1 MMPKRLAMLTLA
13 LMTLALG
20 CLCLPQ
26 PAQALV
32 PGACGASQTFMPVLP
47 IGRAQSY
54 SDALFAIGSNNSYSM
69 PNCEPVSTARKKSAL
84 LLVPPVPQ
92 AAVKP
97 TILAAVTPKAEVEPV
112 EMVPDLPARMAE
124 VVAVAKPVARPSS
137 MEASIAAPSPAP
149 APKPA
154 QVQAQLPAEVPDDSE
169 AYSEPFAVT
178 PLVIGV
184 GAAAVL
190 TYALWESLDDEDG
203 TPARLSAGSEPVQA
217 LAAYDTR
224 MLASFAALNTV
235 ADLQSDQQIAVG
247 VSSSIYDETP
257 ALAAG
262 MSLRLGRQ
270 GIFKTAIS
278 YSENEYMANAGLS
291 YGW

>member
-1 MMPKRLAMLTLA
+1 MMPKRLAM
-13 LMTLALG
+13 MTLALG
-20 CLCLPQ
+20 WLCLPQ

-47 IGRAQSY
+47 VSRAQSY
-54 SDALFAIGSNNSYSM
+54 SDALFAIGSNNADSM
-69 PNCEPVSTARKKSAL
+69 PSCEPVSTARKKSAL

-112 EMVPDLPARMAE
+112 EMVPDLPAPMAE

-190 TYALWESLDDEDG
+190 TYAIWESLDEEDG

-278 YSENEYMANAGLS
+278 FSENEYLANAGLS